1 MPLIKCEEVFLSI
14 GIMDDWAVIPMRF
27 GLGNTDFL
35 LSFADKLLSETSA
48 GLLLVPPCIERSG
61 RFSSC

>member
-1 MPLIKCEEVFLSI
+1 MPLIRYEKVSPSI

-27 GLGNTDFL
+27 GLSNTEL
-35 LSFADKLLSETSA
+35 LRSFADKLLSETSA
-48 GLLLVPPCIERSG
+48 GLLSMPPCIERSG